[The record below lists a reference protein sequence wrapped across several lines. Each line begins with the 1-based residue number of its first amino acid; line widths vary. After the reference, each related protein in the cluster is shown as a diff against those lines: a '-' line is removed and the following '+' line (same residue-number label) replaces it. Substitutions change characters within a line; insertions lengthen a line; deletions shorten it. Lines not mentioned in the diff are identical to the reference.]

1 MTGAGCNIHKIIEIT
16 DAGRV
21 IRVACHFIYNVK
33 KMFFASGECFAIDKN
48 LLMGDYNLT
57 TVKEYKNKV

>member
-21 IRVACHFIYNVK
+21 IRVVCRFIYNVK
-33 KMFFASGECFAIDKN
+33 KKLFFASGECLAIDKN
-48 LLMGDYNLT
+48 LLMGDYN
-57 TVKEYKNKV
+57 KMGSSCGRD